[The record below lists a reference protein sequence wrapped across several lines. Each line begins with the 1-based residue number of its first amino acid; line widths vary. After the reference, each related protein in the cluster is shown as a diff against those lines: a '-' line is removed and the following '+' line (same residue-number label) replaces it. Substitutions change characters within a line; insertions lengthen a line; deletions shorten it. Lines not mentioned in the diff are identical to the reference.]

1 MVGSQSETQSNEVSP
16 VFTIV
21 LPPLTVAYG
30 ALTRLRLAAYE
41 KGLLKTKRLTVPVI
55 SVGNLTA
62 GGTGKTPLVEWV
74 CRVLAREGRKVSV
87 LTRGYGRTNSGQ
99 RVLASDGVNVLAT
112 TQQTGDEPQLLAE
125 NLKGIASVVCDSDRA
140 SAGDWAIEH
149 LGADAFVLDDGFQHL
164 SLARDLNILVI
175 DASNPWGGGHL
186 LPYGR
191 MREPRRGLS
200 RADCVVITRVGE
212 QSDLSVLKSE
222 IQRFTAAP
230 IFTSSMQTTVIRKID
245 STRSEQFDSLS
256 QPFAAFCAVGN
267 SRSFFDHLRQEGFEL
282 ACTQSFTD
290 HHNYHQSDIDRVV
303 EKARTLGATSLI
315 TTAKDAVKI
324 RKLTF
329 DLPCYVLEIEI
340 VIDQHDT
347 LVDLIRNSVAGR

>member
-1 MVGSQSETQSNEVSP
+1 MSSI
-16 VFTIV
+16 FTIV

-30 ALTRLRLAAYE
+30 AVTRLRLAAYE
-41 KGLLKTKRLTVPVI
+41 KGLLKTTRLKVPVI

-74 CRVLAREGRKVSV
+74 CRVLASEGRKVSV
-87 LTRGYGRTNSGQ
+87 LTRGYGRTNAGQ
-99 RVLASDGVNVLAT
+99 RVVASDGVNVLGT
-112 TQQTGDEPQLLAE
+112 TKQSGDEPQLLAE
-125 NLKGIASVVCDSDRA
+125 NLRGIASVICDSDRA
-140 SAGDWAIEH
+140 SAGNWAIEH

-164 SLARDLNILVI
+164 RLARDLNIVVI

-200 RADCVVITRVGE
+200 RADCVVITRAGE
-212 QSDLSVLKSE
+212 HLNLAALKNE

-230 IFTSSMQTTVIRKID
+230 ILMSRMQTTRIRKID
-245 STRSEQFDSLS
+245 STLAEHLDSIP

-267 SRSFFDHLRQEGFEL
+267 PHSFFDHLNWEDFDL
-282 ACTQSFTD
+282 ASTQTFPD
-290 HHNYHQSDIDRVV
+290 HHNYHRADIDTVI
-303 EKARTLGATSLI
+303 EKARASGAKSLI

-324 RKLTF
+324 RDFSLQM
-329 DLPCYVLEIEI
+329 P
-340 VIDQHDT
+340 
-347 LVDLIRNSVAGR
+347 